1 MRHLI
6 MTATAVLALAGCNKP
21 AADPRGV
28 NHDETLLQV
37 SAIGRAETRPDEARF
52 IAGVSTIG
60 ASAAAA
66 TETNNATMN
75 KVVAALTALGIA
87 KDDLQTRSLTV
98 SRIDYG
104 RNRGRFEASN
114 TVEVRVRKVDSAG
127 AAVAATTQAGANVV
141 SGPDLRVSDTEA
153 ANRSAYAAAYK
164 AARARAEAYA
174 GAAGLKIARVL
185 AIRDGGD
192 PGRPIPYGY
201 EARADMMPQAANAAP
216 PVSAGLTE
224 SEVRVGVDF
233 ALTAK

>member
-1 MRHLI
+1 MRLFTL
-6 MTATAVLALAGCNKP
+6 TAIAALTLAGCGRP

-28 NHDETLLQV
+28 DRDETLLQV
-37 SAIGRAETRPDEARF
+37 SATGRAETRPDEARF
-52 IAGVSTIG
+52 TAGVSSIG

-66 TETNNATMN
+66 TEANNTTMN
-75 KVVAALTALGIA
+75 KVFAALEELGVA
-87 KDDLQTRSLTV
+87 KNDLQTRALTV

-104 RNRGRFEASN
+104 RNRGKFEAN
-114 TVEVRVRKVDSAG
+114 NLVEVRIRKVDNAG
-127 AAVAATTQAGANVV
+127 AAVAAATQAGANVV

-174 GAAGLKIARVL
+174 GAAGLKIGRVL

-192 PGRPIPYGY
+192 TGRPIPYYG
-201 EARADMMPQAANAAP
+201 EARADVVAQTAAPPP
-216 PVSAGLTE
+216 PVSAGMTT

-233 ALTAK
+233 ALVAK